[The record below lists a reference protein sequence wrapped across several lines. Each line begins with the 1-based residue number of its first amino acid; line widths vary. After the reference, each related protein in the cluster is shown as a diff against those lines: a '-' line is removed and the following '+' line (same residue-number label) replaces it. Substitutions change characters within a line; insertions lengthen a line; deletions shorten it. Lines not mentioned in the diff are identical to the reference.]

1 MAARR
6 PKISRAD
13 STGFEHAARP
23 VLDRVR
29 DAFAA
34 VIDALPRS
42 SGKASEVARILD
54 VDRKLAWKFWRVVN
68 SPDPF
73 AMVPHIP
80 GAPGVEIFLNAARA
94 HGVAPTTVNAAHTA
108 FVALEKLIAAH
119 AGDRGSFEMMVK
131 AYSEDPQEHQELAHR
146 KAAFA
151 GNSFTWGVQ
160 ARTQLAVNIL
170 APSRSLG
177 KVDIALVGGLIDLR
191 RLRPKVA
198 WVVARTG
205 FIAADGQT
213 HAHITP
219 ETSLEQRERAAAG
232 YRIPLLTEF
241 CSAPLPEFR
250 TRLTEHGQV
259 EIELVEG
266 PVGER
271 AAITCLFG
279 ADPYRGVGA
288 RFAQPGN
295 PTAHLNAHIRTPS
308 TMLVFDVLAPP
319 DLFGPIDCRAAAYSE
334 VHREVRSAATR
345 DERYRL
351 PIHLSMQRLG
361 RSPGAAGLRTPHV
374 PNYPQM
380 IRHVCQRYGWN
391 ADDFEVHRLLMP
403 YPIVPSA
410 VVVSFDLPAAV
421 P

>member
-6 PKISRAD
+6 PKTSRTD
-13 STGFEHAARP
+13 SPGFEHAARP

-29 DAFAA
+29 EAFAA

-42 SGKASEVARILD
+42 SGKASEVARILKI
-54 VDRKLAWKFWRVVN
+54 DRKLAWKFWRVVN
-68 SPDPF
+68 SPDSF
-73 AMVPHIP
+73 AVVSHLP
-80 GAPGVEIFLNAARA
+80 GAPGVEIFLNAART
-94 HGVAPTTVNAAHTA
+94 HGVASSTIASAQAAFA
-108 FVALEKLIAAH
+108 ALEQLIATH
-119 AGDRGSFEMMVK
+119 AGDRASFEMMLK
-131 AYSEDPQEHQELAHR
+131 AFAEEPFEQQELAHR

-151 GNSFTWGVQ
+151 GNSYTWGVQ
-160 ARTQLAVNIL
+160 ARTQLAAIIL
-170 APSRSLG
+170 APSRTPG
-177 KVDIALVGGLIDLR
+177 RVDTALLGGLIDLR

-205 FIAADGQT
+205 FVAVDGQT
-213 HAHITP
+213 RAHVTP
-219 ETSLEQRERAAAG
+219 EMTLEQRESAAAG

-241 CSAPLPEFR
+241 CSVPLPEFR
-250 TRLTEHGQV
+250 TRLTEQGQV

-266 PVGER
+266 PVGEQ

-288 RFAQPGN
+288 RVASPGDS
-295 PTAHLNAHIRTPS
+295 TVHLNAHVRTPS
-308 TMLVFDVLAPP
+308 TMLVFDVLCPP
-319 DLFGPIDCRAAAYSE
+319 DLYGPITCKAAVYSE

-351 PIHLSMQRLG
+351 PIHLTVQRLA
-361 RSPGAAGLRTPHV
+361 RSPGATALRTPHV

-380 IRHVCQRYGWN
+380 IRHVGQRFGWN
-391 ADDFEVHRLLMP
+391 SDNFEVHRLLMP

-410 VVVSFDLPAAV
+410 VVVSFDLPAGSA
-421 P
+421 